1 MIQFVL
7 NLYRKDSIDSSRD
20 FDNIKNGFLEKSLV
34 KTSFSARGV
43 KGRRVVES
51 SSRVVLETAVVVL
64 LTSTSKE
71 KNCLVVPLIFSLLLF
86 ACEKRIFSFCL
97 FALANFFFLSP
108 IK

>member
-1 MIQFVL
+1 VIRFVL

-64 LTSTSKE
+64 LTSKE
-71 KNCLVVPLIFSLLLF
+71 KSVSFSLDICF
-86 ACEKRIFSFCL
+86 ACFFFVSFVRFFL
-97 FALANFFFLSP
+97 FALANFFLSFSN
-108 IK
+108 